1 MNKSRSYILPLVLYD
16 YQKNIQQLLDNLENT
31 FIRYVEKDELIVLQI
46 SKDNL
51 TLEFFDYYKEL
62 PIFVDLIET
71 GDRFLLVLSIPEESL
86 NDYRKFIDGKYSQI
100 SDSGKEKIVKFTY
113 RYYPLDLH
121 ETISKVVFKDPQLK
135 REWIEYLNLEEF
147 PEDVELSSKIDL
159 IKETYNHG

>member
-86 NDYRKFIDGKYSQI
+86 DDYRKFIDGKYSQI

-135 REWIEYLNLEEF
+135 KEWIEYLNLEEF